1 MGFGFFDFCG
11 WLNERPLLPSPCGR
25 GAGGEGAGGRSARA
39 IPATGLSPLSPLP
52 QGEGNRR
59 PRRLTPY
66 TAEGIALAK
75 HRRAACAV
83 TALLIA
89 ASPLP
94 ALAQEPIDEIV
105 VVADPLEFV
114 ALAGT
119 RTVYGLDLDYDEIP
133 RAISAIGDE
142 AIDRFNIDSVDD
154 LAAVAPGTFTGSF
167 FGVPGS
173 VTLRGN
179 RADSYFRGFKR
190 AENPGTFPTPIG
202 ASERIEV
209 VRGPTPALYGAGR
222 VGGFVNVTP
231 LTALTQ
237 RRIGAEGSLIE
248 VGGTLGSYGKRVAHA
263 AAGESFDFGGKDAG
277 LYGYLEYENSDSFYR
292 GVEPERFLFQGAAT
306 LGDEKWSLEVGG
318 AYYSSEGYKQTI
330 GWNRVTQALIDDG
343 AYITGQDTDLYDL
356 NGDGKLTPDEV
367 DAAAG
372 SFFGASNIRQ
382 FIDFG
387 VFPSPAFALDTG
399 VGTATLDRRTV
410 FISDR
415 DIADAATGTAYADF
429 SLAAGAGELRLQAFY
444 DSLDGQLHQS
454 YGFAA
459 EYLADVVELRAS
471 YEFPWSLGG
480 VSFDSVV
487 GTSWRRYDNETRQT
501 FLSGYLAVDRRDL
514 TVGPTG
520 NDIFDD
526 PFSDDVNGVPWD
538 TDLSSLTTD
547 LAFFAVTNAKL
558 TDRLSLLTS
567 LRLDRFAA
575 SSINEGATIFNPAL
589 GFVRFEDDEFKASY
603 EASVTYQALE
613 GVRAYATFAENNALE
628 TNDAGGI
635 EVDRIDQGN
644 FVADSRLI
652 EAGVKA
658 GTDALTASLAFY
670 RQERTRADPF
680 GNVDQE
686 TSKGVEAELRYLL
699 DDRWSANAAVTVQE
713 TRVAPPGPCGSGNGE
728 FIVLPPSRLGIAPA
742 DGYGGLFA
750 ALNASCLPELQ
761 NGYRRRTAPAALA
774 SAFVTYT
781 SPETRYGAF
790 GATAG
795 GTYVG
800 ETGGKI
806 ANAIRLP
813 AYALAKASVY
823 WERDNLRITAHAD
836 NIFDK
841 RYFIPVQ
848 NVYEEVGAL
857 PGRGREF
864 QVSLTVSF

>member
-1 MGFGFFDFCG
+1 MGFDISK
-11 WLNERPLLPSPCGR
+11 LHRRRRNRPARGR
-25 GAGGEGAGGRSARA
+25 LDSR
-39 IPATGLSPLSPLP
+39 T
-52 QGEGNRR
+52 
-59 PRRLTPY
+59 
-66 TAEGIALAK
+66 ALAALFVSTS
-75 HRRAACAV
+75 AA
-83 TALLIA
+83 
-89 ASPLP
+89 P
-94 ALAQEPIDEIV
+94 ALAQQPIDEIV

-114 ALAGT
+114 ALESS
-119 RTVYGLDLDYDEIP
+119 RTVYGLDLDYSEIP
-133 RAISAIGDE
+133 RAISVIGDE

-173 VTLRGN
+173 VSLRGN

-202 ASERIEV
+202 ASERIEI
-209 VRGPTPALYGAGR
+209 VRGATPALYGAGR
-222 VGGFVNVTP
+222 AGGFVNVTP

-237 RRIGAEGSLIE
+237 RRIGDDGSLVEI
-248 VGGTLGSYGKRVAHA
+248 GGAAGSYGKRIATA
-263 AAGESFDFGGKDAG
+263 AAGKAFDLGGKDAA
-277 LYGYLEYENSDSFYR
+277 LYGYAEYENSNSFYR

-306 LGDEKWSLEVGG
+306 LRDDSWELEIGG
-318 AYYSSEGYKQTI
+318 AYYASDGYKQTI
-330 GWNRVTQALIDDG
+330 GWNRLTQDLIDNG
-343 AYITGQDTDLYDL
+343 VYITGRDTDLSDL

-367 DAAAG
+367 DAAVG
-372 SFFGASNIRQ
+372 SSFGASNIRQ

-387 VFPSPAFALDTG
+387 VFPSPAFALDRG
-399 VGTATLDRRTV
+399 VGAVTLDRRTV

-429 SLAAGAGELRLQAFY
+429 SRLAGDGELRFQAFY

-454 YGFAA
+454 YGFSAA
-459 EYLADVVELRAS
+459 YIADVVELRAS
-471 YEFPWSLGG
+471 YEFPWTFGPVALE
-480 VSFDSVV
+480 SVA
-487 GTSWRRYDNETRQT
+487 GLSWRRYDNETRQT

-526 PFSDDVNGVPWD
+526 PFSADANGIPWD

-547 LAFFAVTNAKL
+547 LALFAVTNAAL
-558 TDRLSLLTS
+558 TDRLSLLAS
-567 LRLDRFAA
+567 LRLDRFTA

-589 GFVRFEDDEFKASY
+589 GFVRLRGDEFKASY
-603 EASVTYQALE
+603 EASLSYEIFE
-613 GVRAYATFAENNALE
+613 GVHAYATFAENNALE

-644 FVADSRLI
+644 FIADSQLI

-658 GTDALTASLAFY
+658 GTPTLTASLVLY

-686 TSKGVEAELRYLL
+686 TSKGVEAELRYLIS
-699 DDRWSANAAVTVQE
+699 DQWSANAAVTVQE

-728 FIVLPPSRLGIAPA
+728 FIVLPPTRLGLAPA
-742 DGYGGLFA
+742 NGFGGLFA

-761 NGYRRRTAPAALA
+761 SGYRRRTTPAALA
-774 SAFVTYT
+774 SAFITYT

-795 GTYVG
+795 GAYVG

-806 ANAIRLP
+806 TNAIRLP

-836 NIFDK
+836 NLFDK
-841 RYFIPVQ
+841 RYFLPVQ
-848 NVYEEVGAL
+848 NVFEEVGAL

-864 QVSLTVSF
+864 QISLTASF

>member
-1 MGFGFFDFCG
+1 MGI
-11 WLNERPLLPSPCGR
+11 RTILL
-25 GAGGEGAGGRSARA
+25 SAA
-39 IPATGLSPLSPLP
+39 AT
-52 QGEGNRR
+52 
-59 PRRLTPY
+59 
-66 TAEGIALAK
+66 A
-75 HRRAACAV
+75 
-83 TALLIA
+83 
-89 ASPLP
+89 P
-94 ALAQEPIDEIV
+94 ALAQEPIDEII
-105 VVADPLEFV
+105 VVADPLEFI
-114 ALAGT
+114 ALEGS

-133 RAISAIGDE
+133 RAISSIGDD
-142 AIDRFNIDSVDD
+142 AIERFNIDSVDD

-209 VRGPTPALYGAGR
+209 VRGTTPALYGAGR
-222 VGGFVNVTP
+222 VGGFINVTP

-237 RRIGAEGSLIE
+237 RRIGAAGSLVEI
-248 VGGTLGSYGKRVAHA
+248 GGTLGSYGKRIAHGSAGA
-263 AAGESFDFGGKDAG
+263 AFDVGGKDAG
-277 LYGYLEYENSDSFYR
+277 VFGYVEYENSESFYR
-292 GVEPERFLFQGAAT
+292 GVEPERFLFQGAAS
-306 LGDEKWSLEVGG
+306 LSDDRWSLEIGG
-318 AYYSSEGYKQTI
+318 AFYSSDGYRQTI

-343 AYITGQDTDLYDL
+343 VYITGRDTDLTDL

-367 DAAAG
+367 DAAVG
-372 SFFGASNIRQ
+372 SFFGTSNIRQ

-387 VFPSPAFALDTG
+387 VFPSPAFALDAG
-399 VGTATLDRRTV
+399 VGAGTLSRRTV

-415 DIADAATGTAYADF
+415 DIADAATGTAYAD
-429 SLAAGAGELRLQAFY
+429 LTVDAGAGALRLQAFY
-444 DSLDGQLHQS
+444 DSLDGRLYQS

-459 EYLADVVELRAS
+459 EYIADVVELRAS
-471 YEFPWSLGG
+471 YEFPLIFGPVTLDSL
-480 VSFDSVV
+480 V
-487 GTSWRRYDNETRQT
+487 GASWRRYDNETRQT
-501 FLSGYLAVDRRDL
+501 FLSGYLVVDRRDL

-520 NDIFDD
+520 DDIFDD
-526 PFSDDVNGVPWD
+526 PFSDDATGIPWD

-547 LAFFAVTNAKL
+547 LAFFAVTNAEL
-558 TDRLSLLTS
+558 TDRLSLLAS

-575 SSINEGATIFNPAL
+575 SSINEGTTIFNPAL
-589 GFVRFEDDEFKASY
+589 GFTRYEGEEFRPSY
-603 EASVTYQALE
+603 EASLSYEAFE
-613 GVRAYATFAENNALE
+613 GVRAYATYAESNALE

-644 FVADSRLI
+644 FVADSELI

-658 GTDALTASLAFY
+658 KTDAVTASLAFY

-680 GNVDQE
+680 GNLDRE
-686 TSKGVEAELRYLL
+686 TSKGVEAELRWLIS
-699 DDRWSANAAVTVQE
+699 DRWSANGAVTVQE

-728 FIVLPPSRLGIAPA
+728 FIVLPPSRLGLSPA

-761 NGYRRRTAPAALA
+761 NGYRRRTAPTALA

-781 SPETRYGAF
+781 SPEISLGAF

-795 GTYVG
+795 AVYVG
-800 ETGGKI
+800 DTGGKI

-813 AYALAKASVY
+813 AYALAKASLY

-836 NIFDK
+836 NLFDK
-841 RYFIPVQ
+841 RYFLPVQ

-864 QVSLTVSF
+864 QISLTASF

>member
-1 MGFGFFDFCG
+1 MS
-11 WLNERPLLPSPCGR
+11 LE
-25 GAGGEGAGGRSARA
+25 
-39 IPATGLSPLSPLP
+39 
-52 QGEGNRR
+52 
-59 PRRLTPY
+59 
-66 TAEGIALAK
+66 
-75 HRRAACAV
+75 
-83 TALLIA
+83 ALLLTTA
-89 ASPLP
+89 A
-94 ALAQEPIDEIV
+94 ALTAAAREPIDEIV
-105 VVADPLEFV
+105 VVADPLEFL
-114 ALAGT
+114 ALDGS
-119 RTVYGLDLDYDEIP
+119 RTVYGLDLDYADIP
-133 RAISAIGDE
+133 RAISAIGDD
-142 AIDRFNIDSVDD
+142 AIERFNIDSVDD

-173 VTLRGN
+173 VTIRGN

-209 VRGPTPALYGAGR
+209 VRGTTPALYGAGR

-248 VGGTLGSYGKRVAHA
+248 AGATFGSWGKRIARGS
-263 AAGESFDFGGKDAG
+263 AGASFDLGGRKAG
-277 LYGYLEYENSDSFYR
+277 LYGYAEYENSESFYR

-306 LGDEKWSLEVGG
+306 LSDDRWALEVGG
-318 AYYSSEGYKQTI
+318 AYYSSTGYRQTI
-330 GWNRVTQALIDDG
+330 GWNRVTQDLIDNG
-343 AYITGQDTDLYDL
+343 VYITGRDTDLADL
-356 NGDGKLTPDEV
+356 NGDGRLTPDEV
-367 DAAAG
+367 DAAVG
-372 SFFGASNIRQ
+372 SFFGTSNIRQ

-387 VFPSPAFALDTG
+387 VFPSPALALDTG
-399 VGTATLDRRTV
+399 VGTARLDPRTV

-415 DIADAATGTAYADF
+415 DIADAGTGTAYADF
-429 SLAAGAGELRLQAFY
+429 AVDAGQGELRLQAFY
-444 DSLDGQLHQS
+444 DSLNGQLYQS

-459 EYLADVVELRAS
+459 EYIADVVELRAS
-471 YEFPWSLGG
+471 YEFPWTLGPVSL
-480 VSFDSVV
+480 DSVI

-514 TVGPTG
+514 IAGPAG

-526 PFSDDVNGVPWD
+526 PFSVEANGIPWD

-558 TDRLSLLTS
+558 TERLSLLAS
-567 LRLDRFAA
+567 LRLDRFTA

-589 GFVRFEDDEFKASY
+589 GFTRFKGDDFRASY
-603 EASVTYQALE
+603 EASLSYRLAG
-613 GVRAYATFAENNALE
+613 GVILYATYGESNALE

-644 FVADSRLI
+644 FIADSGLV

-658 GTDALTASLAFY
+658 GTERLTATLAIY

-699 DDRWSANAAVTVQE
+699 SDRWSANAAVTVQE

-728 FIVLPPSRLGIAPA
+728 FIVLPPSQLGIAPA
-742 DGYGGLFA
+742 DGFGGLFA

-774 SAFVTYT
+774 SAFITYT
-781 SPETRYGAF
+781 SPETAFGAF

-795 GTYVG
+795 AIYVG

-806 ANAIRLP
+806 ENAIRLP
-813 AYALAKASVY
+813 AYALGKASVY
-823 WERDNLRITAHAD
+823 WEREALRVTAHVDNL
-836 NIFDK
+836 FDK
-841 RYFIPVQ
+841 RYFLPVQ

-864 QVSLTVSF
+864 QISLTASF

>member
-1 MGFGFFDFCG
+1 MGLRVF
-11 WLNERPLLPSPCGR
+11 LL
-25 GAGGEGAGGRSARA
+25 SAA
-39 IPATGLSPLSPLP
+39 AAAPAF
-52 QGEGNRR
+52 
-59 PRRLTPY
+59 
-66 TAEGIALAK
+66 
-75 HRRAACAV
+75 
-83 TALLIA
+83 
-89 ASPLP
+89 
-94 ALAQEPIDEIV
+94 AQEPIDEIV
-105 VVADPLEFV
+105 VVADPLEFI
-114 ALAGT
+114 ALEGS

-133 RAISAIGDE
+133 RAISAISDE
-142 AIDRFNIDSVDD
+142 TIERFNIDSVDD

-209 VRGPTPALYGAGR
+209 VRGTTPALYGAGR

-237 RRIGAEGSLIE
+237 RRIGAEGSLVEI
-248 VGGTLGSYGKRVAHA
+248 GGTLGSYGKRIAHGSAGA
-263 AAGESFDFGGKDAG
+263 AFDLGGKDAG
-277 LYGYLEYENSDSFYR
+277 LYGYVEYENSESFYR

-306 LGDEKWSLEVGG
+306 LGDDRWSLELGG
-318 AYYSSEGYKQTI
+318 AFYSSDGYRQTI
-330 GWNRVTQALIDDG
+330 GWNRVTQDLIDNG
-343 AYITGQDTDLYDL
+343 VYITGRDTDLSDL

-367 DAAAG
+367 DAAVG
-372 SFFGASNIRQ
+372 SFFGTSNIRQ

-387 VFPSPAFALDTG
+387 VFPSPAFALDAD
-399 VGTATLDRRTV
+399 VGAAKLDRRTI

-415 DIADAATGTAYADF
+415 DVADATTGTAYADLTV
-429 SLAAGAGELRLQAFY
+429 SAGSGELRLQAFH
-444 DSLDGQLHQS
+444 DSLHGQLYQS

-459 EYLADVVELRAS
+459 AYVADVVELRAS
-471 YEFPWSLGG
+471 YEFPLTIGP
-480 VSFDSVV
+480 VEFDSIL
-487 GTSWRRYDNETRQT
+487 GASWRRYDNETRQT

-514 TVGPTG
+514 TVGETG
-520 NDIFDD
+520 GDSFDD
-526 PFSDDVNGVPWD
+526 PFSDDLTGIRWD

-547 LAFFAVTNAKL
+547 LAIFAVSNAAL
-558 TDRLSLLTS
+558 TERLSLLAS
-567 LRLDRFAA
+567 LRLDRFTA

-589 GFVRFEDDEFKASY
+589 GFTRFEGDEFKASY
-603 EASVTYQALE
+603 EASLSYE
-613 GVRAYATFAENNALE
+613 FHENIRAYATFSENNALE

-644 FVADSRLI
+644 FVADSQLI
-652 EAGVKA
+652 ETGLKA
-658 GTDALTASLAFY
+658 GSDSLTGSLAFY

-680 GNVDQE
+680 GNIDQE
-686 TSKGVEAELRYLL
+686 TSKGVEAELRYLIS
-699 DDRWSANAAVTVQE
+699 DAWSANAAITVQE

-761 NGYRRRTAPAALA
+761 NGYRRRTAPTALA
-774 SAFVTYT
+774 SAFLTYT
-781 SPETRYGAF
+781 SPETSLGAF

-795 GTYVG
+795 ATYVG

-806 ANAIRLP
+806 QNAIRLP
-813 AYALAKASVY
+813 AYALGKASVF
-823 WERDNLRITAHAD
+823 WEREAIRVTAHVD
-836 NIFDK
+836 NVFDK

-864 QVSLTVSF
+864 QISLTASF

>member
-1 MGFGFFDFCG
+1 MRF
-11 WLNERPLLPSPCGR
+11 RVVLL
-25 GAGGEGAGGRSARA
+25 SA
-39 IPATGLSPLSPLP
+39 
-52 QGEGNRR
+52 
-59 PRRLTPY
+59 
-66 TAEGIALAK
+66 
-75 HRRAACAV
+75 AA
-83 TALLIA
+83 A
-89 ASPLP
+89 AP
-94 ALAQEPIDEIV
+94 ALAAEPVDEIV

-114 ALAGT
+114 ALEGS

-142 AIDRFNIDSVDD
+142 AIRRFNIDSVDD
-154 LAAVAPGTFTGSF
+154 LASIAPGTFTGSF

-179 RADSYFRGFKR
+179 RADNYFRGFKR

-209 VRGPTPALYGAGR
+209 VRGVTPALYGAGR

-237 RRIGAEGSLIE
+237 RQIGSEGSLVE
-248 VGGTLGSYGKRVAHA
+248 AGLTLGSWGKRVAQGSAGA
-263 AAGESFDFGGKDAG
+263 AFDLAGRKAG
-277 LYGYLEYENSDSFYR
+277 LYGYVEYENSDSFYR
-292 GVEPERFLFQGAAT
+292 GIEPERFLFQGAAT
-306 LGDEKWSLEVGG
+306 LQGDRWSLETGG
-318 AYYSSEGYKQTI
+318 AYHSSDGYRQTI
-330 GWNRVTQALIDDG
+330 GWNRVTQDLIDNG
-343 AYITGQDTDLYDL
+343 VYITGRDSDLADL
-356 NGDGKLTPDEV
+356 NSDGKLTPDEV
-367 DAAAG
+367 DAAVG
-372 SFFGASNIRQ
+372 SFFGTSNIRQ

-387 VFPSPAFALDTG
+387 VFPSAAFALDDG
-399 VGTATLDRRTV
+399 VGTALLDRRTV

-429 SLAAGAGELRLQAFY
+429 TLDAGAGAIRLQAFY
-444 DSLDGQLHQS
+444 DALDARLYQS

-459 EYLADVVELRAS
+459 DYRADVIELRAS
-471 YEFPWSLGG
+471 YEAPWTLGPL
-480 VSFDSVV
+480 SFDSIV
-487 GTSWRRYDNETRQT
+487 GASWRRYDNRTRQT
-501 FLSGYLAVDRRDL
+501 FLSGYLVVDRRDL
-514 TVGPTG
+514 TRGPAG

-526 PFSDDVNGVPWD
+526 PFSADPNGIAWD

-547 LAFFAVTNAKL
+547 LAVFAVTNARL
-558 TDRLSLLTS
+558 TPRLSLLAS
-567 LRLDRFAA
+567 LRLDRFTA

-589 GFVRFEDDEFKASY
+589 GFARFDGADFKASY
-603 EASVTYQALE
+603 ESSLTYALTPA
-613 GVRAYATFAENNALE
+613 VRLYATVAESNALE

-635 EVDRIDQGN
+635 EVDRIADDN
-644 FVADSRLI
+644 FVADSGLL
-652 EAGVKA
+652 EAGLKA
-658 GTDALTASLAFY
+658 GSDRLGASISVY
-670 RQERTRADPF
+670 RQQRTRADPF
-680 GNVDQE
+680 GNVDRE
-686 TSKGVEAELRYLL
+686 RSKGVEAELRWLL
-699 DDRWSANAAVTVQE
+699 SDRFSANAAVTVQK

-742 DGYGGLFA
+742 DGFGGLFA

-761 NGYRRRTAPAALA
+761 NGYRRRTAPTALA

-781 SPETRYGAF
+781 SPETALGAF

-795 GTYVG
+795 ATYVG

-813 AYALAKASVY
+813 SYALAKVSLF
-823 WERDNLRITAHAD
+823 WERGDFRIAAHAD
-836 NIFDK
+836 NLFDK

-864 QVSLTVSF
+864 QVSLTARF